1 MAFCTNCGKALG
13 SGVNFCPG
21 CGTRVAA
28 APAEVKPRGYKETM
42 FKGVEQRLKTTL
54 QGQARSATE
63 KILSKAAGE
72 ARRQAETAFNR
83 SMNSATSGSSSSGTA
98 KSPYSDTGQEIRES
112 FGGKSGNTGRA
123 HPGNTSGETS
133 RKSQPV
139 TPKEVLPETQGK
151 GVSGWIWIFLL
162 LSILLGIAGFISYGN
177 IEAWAYGIGRVLALS
192 VVILIGVLFRRNKA
206 KPLNWLV
213 KILLLAQM
221 LFLAWILY
229 NRVMGQY
236 FDLSA
241 LVMTALLSTD
251 LKLLFNGNK
260 K

>member
-54 QGQARSATE
+54 QGQARSAAE
-63 KILSKAAGE
+63 KIFSKAA
-72 ARRQAETAFNR
+72 
-83 SMNSATSGSSSSGTA
+83 
-98 KSPYSDTGQEIRES
+98 GQEIRES

-151 GVSGWIWIFLL
+151 GVSGLIWIFLL

-177 IEAWAYGIGRVLALS
+177 IEAWAYGIGRVLSLS
-192 VVILIGVLFRRNKA
+192 AVILIGVLFRRKKE
-206 KPLNWLV
+206 KPLNWLF
-213 KILLLAQM
+213 KILLLAQI
-221 LFLAWILY
+221 LFLGWILY

-236 FDLSA
+236 FDMSA
-241 LVMTALLSTD
+241 LVMAALLSTD

-260 K
+260 

>member
-28 APAEVKPRGYKETM
+28 APPEAKIRGYKEKM

-54 QGQARSATE
+54 QGQARSAAE
-63 KILSKAAGE
+63 KVFSKV
-72 ARRQAETAFNR
+72 
-83 SMNSATSGSSSSGTA
+83 
-98 KSPYSDTGQEIRES
+98 TGQEIRES

-123 HPGNTSGETS
+123 HPGNTSGNTS
-133 RKSQPV
+133 GRTSGTSQPV
-139 TPKEVLPETQGK
+139 TPEEGLPETHGR

-192 VVILIGVLFRRNKA
+192 TVILIGVLFRRKKE
-206 KPLNWLV
+206 KPLNWLF
-213 KILLLAQM
+213 KILLLAQI
-221 LFLAWILY
+221 LFLGWILY

-236 FDLSA
+236 FDMSA
-241 LVMTALLSTD
+241 LLMAALLSTD

-260 K
+260 